1 MHIELRNIEY
11 SEALSIDS
19 TAYAAEVWIDG
30 ELAFRARNSGTGGAD
45 FITRQGRRT
54 EDEVSAWLK
63 ANRPRPV
70 IGGVRIDHDL
80 EWEIGLL
87 LNPALEHRRLIELM
101 QTHLVTIEHG
111 QIYQYPFG
119 RYARANVRLA
129 VLRANPDAII
139 LNDAGEAALHMA
151 LDILTADH

>member
-1 MHIELRNIEY
+1 MHIELRNIEF

-19 TAYAAEVWIDG
+19 TAYTAEVWIDG
-30 ELAFRARNSGTGGAD
+30 ELAFRSRNSGTGGAD

-54 EDEVSAWLK
+54 ESEVTSWLK
-63 ANRPRPV
+63 ANRPPPV
-70 IGGVRIDHDL
+70 IDGIRIDHDL

-87 LNPALEHRRLIELM
+87 LNRTLERRRLIELM

-119 RYARANVRLA
+119 HYARENVRLA
-129 VLRANPDAII
+129 VLRANPDAVV
-139 LNDAGEAALHMA
+139 LNGADEATLHSA
-151 LDILTADH
+151 IELLTADL

>member
-45 FITRQGRRT
+45 VITRQGRRT
-54 EDEVSAWLK
+54 EGEVSAWLK

-70 IGGVRIDHDL
+70 IDSVRIDHDL

-87 LNPALEHRRLIELM
+87 LNRALEHRRLIELM

-119 RYARANVRLA
+119 RYARANVRQAL
-129 VLRANPDAII
+129 LRANSDAII

>member
-63 ANRPRPV
+63 ANRLRPV
-70 IGGVRIDHDL
+70 SDGVRIDHDL

-87 LNPALEHRRLIELM
+87 LNRALEHRRLIELM

-129 VLRANPDAII
+129 VLRANADAII

>member
-1 MHIELRNIEY
+1 VN
-11 SEALSIDS
+11 
-19 TAYAAEVWIDG
+19 
-30 ELAFRARNSGTGGAD
+30 
-45 FITRQGRRT
+45 
-54 EDEVSAWLK
+54 AWLK
-63 ANRPRPV
+63 ANRPQPV
-70 IGGVRIDHDL
+70 IDGVHIDHDL

-87 LNPALEHRRLIELM
+87 LSRTLEHGRLIELM

-119 RYARANVRLA
+119 RYARANVRQA
-129 VLRANPDAII
+129 VLRANSDAII